1 MGDEFNAG
9 KYGGIVALVF
19 GVANAATS
27 KTAEDLT
34 FSDATYNNTLATM
47 PKGGSVVGV
56 SVQASA
62 AVTAGSVT
70 FAAHKDGTEF
80 AQSGFPNPELESVT
94 NDTESY
100 ASIRPGVLTF
110 DAGNALGVSYTSDA
124 TLAPTNT
131 NDFAAILWVQ
141 MDPN

>member
-9 KYGGIVALVF
+9 KYGGIVTFVY
-19 GVANAATS
+19 GVANAVAS
-27 KTAEDLT
+27 KTAEDMTL
-34 FSDATYNNTLATM
+34 SDATYNNTLATM

-56 SVQASA
+56 SIQASA
-62 AVTAGSVT
+62 AVTAGSVI
-70 FAAHKDGTEF
+70 FRAHKDGTEF
-80 AQSGFPNPELESVT
+80 AQSGYPAPTLESVT

-100 ASIRPGVLTF
+100 VSIRPGVLTF

-131 NDFAAILWVQ
+131 NDFAAILFVQ
-141 MDPN
+141 LDPN